1 MWFPLYRESRHLTLI
16 YVQMGNLV
24 QRKKKVAPTHYQH
37 LALEGVTSS
46 TWRESQMKNATEQR
60 VEDKFHQIRD
70 GSYPL
75 HMAISSGAPIEVLQ
89 ILVKAAP
96 DVALKTDKFGQTCLD
111 LVVKC
116 GGTPEAVDLIR
127 SYDPNCEAN

>member
-1 MWFPLYRESRHLTLI
+1 MSQHRFENIIKALTYTNISPPVYR
-16 YVQMGNLV
+16 
-24 QRKKKVAPTHYQH
+24 
-37 LALEGVTSS
+37 
-46 TWRESQMKNATEQR
+46 
-60 VEDKFHQIRD
+60 DKFHQIRD

-127 SYDPNCEAN
+127 SYDPNCEAK